1 MSSLPA
7 KQSPFAWA
15 MILVLL
21 GTVLHLVLG
30 FTTELSVDEAH
41 YALYADRIAWSYFD
55 HPPLVGWIQW
65 PLVAIDAS
73 DGILRL
79 IPIVLWILSCFL
91 VYQLG
96 YQFSEYCK
104 TQKLFKNSFNPIAS
118 SLAGLLS
125 VVVVAFAPLPHVLAV
140 GLVPDSLL
148 TPLSL
153 GIMWLAFCWIK
164 QDGKYSVWQWLAL
177 SLLFGLAGLSK
188 YTAVLYAI
196 AFLVVLLTVSRLT
209 FIKQSG
215 FYVAVFTAFV
225 LISPVLL
232 WNASHDWISFKYQI
246 DHGGGGTWEWRRVAA
261 FIGLQIGVFGFLPL
275 LGTLAYFRSMNI
287 FAPPRVSI
295 LLTFFV
301 VPFLVFT
308 ALSGGGGLPHW
319 TMPAWFCLAPFAGIG
334 LAAWWEQGKRW
345 FIALFMAIQGTLVLI
360 SLTLVFTAG
369 YPIAQ
374 QFKANPLADLY
385 GFRTASHRANLLVN
399 ELKASGIAVQNWTLA
414 SRVAWY
420 ARPTSVYVLDDRYDQ
435 FDLWFGSLPE
445 GSNVIL
451 LNWSQMSFKAPVGEG
466 QFRSCRALDR
476 LTIARMGEPLS
487 RFELSYCQG
496 WGGKAKPEREA
507 LSLRP

>member
-164 QDGKYSVWQWLAL
+164 QDGKYSVWKWLAL

-295 LLTFFV
+295 L
-301 VPFLVFT
+301 
-308 ALSGGGGLPHW
+308 
-319 TMPAWFCLAPFAGIG
+319 
-334 LAAWWEQGKRW
+334 
-345 FIALFMAIQGTLVLI
+345 
-360 SLTLVFTAG
+360 
-369 YPIAQ
+369 
-374 QFKANPLADLY
+374 
-385 GFRTASHRANLLVN
+385 
-399 ELKASGIAVQNWTLA
+399 
-414 SRVAWY
+414 
-420 ARPTSVYVLDDRYDQ
+420 
-435 FDLWFGSLPE
+435 
-445 GSNVIL
+445 
-451 LNWSQMSFKAPVGEG
+451 
-466 QFRSCRALDR
+466 
-476 LTIARMGEPLS
+476 
-487 RFELSYCQG
+487 
-496 WGGKAKPEREA
+496 
-507 LSLRP
+507 